1 MRKEKGFRLRLIKVC
16 ASKVLNQGENDFDY
30 PITDYVYQGA
40 KVAQYMT
47 GAQYQV
53 ENSNVDDE
61 IKLQVIHPTVGVVD
75 EFADIASCDGLH
87 LIDQYIAEMVVGL
100 TIRLKYIRNGNN
112 EPIIKCNLLRHID
125 TAEIYD

>member
-1 MRKEKGFRLRLIKVC
+1 MRKEKGFRLRFIKVC

-61 IKLQVIHPTVGVVD
+61 IKLQVIHPAAGVVD
-75 EFADIASCDGLH
+75 EFANIASCDGLH

-112 EPIIKCNLLRHID
+112 EPIVKCNLLRHID